1 MHLVWNFKFNKAIP
15 MGVLPD
21 KYEKYLQ
28 FFKFILKYRNMD
40 IFADQELS
48 DSEFYSAEKRE
59 WEHNP
64 EELVKDLKKMGPTY
78 IKLGQLLSTRSD
90 LLPEPFLEAL
100 SALQDD
106 VERISYEEVQEVF
119 QEEIGDR
126 ISKAF
131 ASFDPE
137 PIAAASIGQVH
148 KAVLHSGKQVA
159 VKIQRPGIRKK
170 FLEDLDTLMNLS
182 EKAEAYFKESRKYS
196 IHETVEELRYILL
209 QELNY
214 TKEAENLVRLKE
226 NMEEFTLLF
235 VPGIVEDYCSSR
247 VLTMEFVEGQKVTS
261 LSPFQLQEL
270 PREKMVDDFVKGYLK
285 QIIVDGFAHADPHP
299 GNIHVMKSGKLALM
313 DLGMVARFD
322 DSIKENIL
330 KLMIGLG
337 ENDGEEVT
345 KVLLEMSHYDER
357 EADVE
362 NFRRNVLRKVQENRD
377 KKAEELQN
385 GKTIMEINKIAAQM
399 QIKLPI
405 EFVSLGKIL
414 LNLDLI
420 IAFLAPEYNFQK
432 TIRNYVQNLM
442 RKNMLQELKTGNV
455 LRNILES
462 KELLENLPHRLNK
475 LTEDLSENKFRIKM
489 DVFDEHRFI
498 LAFQKV
504 ANRITSGLIIAS
516 LILGAALIMRIPTAW
531 TLWGYPGFAVILFV
545 FAALIGFY
553 LMYQILFKD
562 EENRK

>member
-182 EKAEAYFKESRKYS
+182 EKAEAYFKEPRKYS